1 MPRLLRFYIGLISLS
16 GAVLILAALLT
27 LWLNPQNWS
36 GILLFAIIVVLAEMT
51 STELFPGSRATVS
64 VSSAIYFASL
74 MIFGP
79 AGGVLVAAGSGL
91 ATTMI
96 STFIRAESAQSKS
109 SVLQRVFFNMS
120 AFAISS
126 GIGGSIYLIAGGTVG
141 QLNTLSSITAVLCAS
156 VALDFTNAALIVGAI
171 ALQTRQNPLRIWSDN
186 FRWAAPIN
194 ILAMAIGGGG
204 LALGYIRLGLLGLGV
219 FLLPVLATSYSFR
232 LYIQRTKVQMARLE
246 EIVAERTT
254 ELKAANEELK
264 RLDQQKTLFYS
275 IINHEMRT
283 PLTSILGY
291 CDLVRMTQDAA
302 KKVALVEV
310 IKDNGH
316 RLLELV
322 NNLLDVSRIEAGR
335 MTVSQEAVAMGDIL
349 QQALRIIQP
358 LADQKQIA
366 IKTDIPADLPPLF
379 ADKKKTSQILLNLL
393 SNAVKYTLPSGS
405 VLVRSR
411 LLEDGRM
418 IQTGVADTGIGIP
431 SSQLP
436 VIFDRFSRVET
447 VQTRDTVGTGLGLTI
462 TKGMVE
468 AHGGSIWVES
478 EVGKGSCFYFTLP
491 AYQGQ
496 QEAGDESN
504 RRIMLPMDERR
515 IDDGRPKGTV
525 LHMVQNS
532 I

>member
-16 GAVLILAALLT
+16 GVVLILAALAT
-27 LWLNPQNWS
+27 LWLNPQSWW
-36 GILLFAIIVVLAEMT
+36 GILLFVIVVVLAELT

-79 AGGVLVAAGSGL
+79 AGGVLVAASNGL

-109 SVLQRVFFNMS
+109 SVLQRAFFNMS
-120 AFAISS
+120 ALAISS
-126 GIGGSIYLIAGGTVG
+126 GVGGSVYMVTGGTVG
-141 QLNTLSSITAVLCAS
+141 EINTLASVAAVLCAA
-156 VALDFTNAALIVGAI
+156 VALDLTNAALVVGAI
-171 ALQTRQNPLRIWSDN
+171 ALQTRQNPLKIWSDN

-194 ILAMAIGGGG
+194 ILTMAIGGGG

-232 LYIQRTKVQMARLE
+232 LYIERTKAQMSRLE

-254 ELKAANEELK
+254 ELKAVNEELK

-291 CDLVRMTQDAA
+291 CDLVRLTQDST
-302 KKVALVEV
+302 KQGKLVEV
-310 IKDNGH
+310 IKDNGL

-335 MTVSQEAVAMGDIL
+335 MTVSQEAVAMGGIL

-358 LADQKQIA
+358 LADQKQIV
-366 IKTDIPADLPPLF
+366 IKIDAPADLPLLF

-393 SNAVKYTLPSGS
+393 SNAVKYTPSSGS
-405 VLVRSR
+405 VQVSSR
-411 LLEDGRM
+411 LLEDGKM
-418 IQTGVADTGIGIP
+418 IQTDVADTGIGIP
-431 SSQLP
+431 PSQVP

-447 VQTRDTVGTGLGLTI
+447 AQTRDTVGTGLGLTI

-468 AHGGSIWVES
+468 AHGGKIWVES
-478 EVGKGSCFYFTLP
+478 EVGKGSCFRFTLP
-491 AYQGQ
+491 VYQEQPGQ
-496 QEAGDESN
+496 AA
-504 RRIMLPMDERR
+504 
-515 IDDGRPKGTV
+515 
-525 LHMVQNS
+525 
-532 I
+532 